1 MSTDNIRNRFKRPD
15 LDKEK
20 EKQDA
25 EFAANNIQRLTLV
38 NDKLPQMKL
47 SQAGTRYL
55 RLLPQTEDSEDTF
68 SHMLA
73 FVYIDQKKL
82 SNYTG
87 YMALTPKQTEFL
99 RIARA
104 IFAAD
109 ENFRDLLYSRN
120 NRTGIDLMP
129 RYKELFLGFLQKDPE
144 KQLYVIILPSNGY
157 NPKPT
162 QIQAGTR
169 IKQFPFEKS
178 MSGKL
183 VYGNIF
189 DIEHGRLIKLET
201 SGDGDKTTYTPS
213 VDEEYPLTDPEF
225 DAVLSKVIPFSELIT
240 YASQKLFLMFLR
252 STLTDAMFK
261 HLMSETGA
269 ESKMRGK
276 VISEEDWQSILAV
289 PPNKIGYTR
298 YPANRT
304 SQYRPANVPDAPK
317 FENANERKD
326 PVAKEKQL
334 GDSHTVKEEHTIP
347 VSETTVDTLRERE
360 DNSCNTELTE
370 EQKATRKCIEAMRAS
385 GCKDTAIP
393 AQLFKQAGWP
403 VPVEE

>member
-1 MSTDNIRNRFKRPD
+1 MKLRFKKKLNKYNINKSILKMSTDNIRNRFKRPD

-129 RYKELFLGFLQKDPE
+129 RYKELFLGLLQKDPE
-144 KQLYVIILPSNGY
+144 KQL
-157 NPKPT
+157 
-162 QIQAGTR
+162 
-169 IKQFPFEKS
+169 
-178 MSGKL
+178 
-183 VYGNIF
+183 
-189 DIEHGRLIKLET
+189 
-201 SGDGDKTTYTPS
+201 
-213 VDEEYPLTDPEF
+213 
-225 DAVLSKVIPFSELIT
+225 
-240 YASQKLFLMFLR
+240 
-252 STLTDAMFK
+252 
-261 HLMSETGA
+261 
-269 ESKMRGK
+269 
-276 VISEEDWQSILAV
+276 
-289 PPNKIGYTR
+289 
-298 YPANRT
+298 
-304 SQYRPANVPDAPK
+304 
-317 FENANERKD
+317 
-326 PVAKEKQL
+326 
-334 GDSHTVKEEHTIP
+334 
-347 VSETTVDTLRERE
+347 
-360 DNSCNTELTE
+360 
-370 EQKATRKCIEAMRAS
+370 
-385 GCKDTAIP
+385 
-393 AQLFKQAGWP
+393 
-403 VPVEE
+403 